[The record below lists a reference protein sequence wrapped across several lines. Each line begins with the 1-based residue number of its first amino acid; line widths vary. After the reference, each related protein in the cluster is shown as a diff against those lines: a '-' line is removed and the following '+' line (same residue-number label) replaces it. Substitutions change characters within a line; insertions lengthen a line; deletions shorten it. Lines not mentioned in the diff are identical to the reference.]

1 MAKQVRNWLHSLFEQ
16 KIDVIKFRQLLLG
29 LFNYENNDWINM
41 FLSNRATIYYGLR
54 LSEIAP
60 SDSDKKQKLFDD
72 MDKAG
77 LKSLVLEYNDSLKRT
92 SEDKDE
98 DIHSSKKQKLSEKDK
113 KKTKNAKLPKYVDLN
128 NLIL

>member
-1 MAKQVRNWLHSLFEQ
+1 
-16 KIDVIKFRQLLLG
+16 
-29 LFNYENNDWINM
+29 M

-77 LKSLVLEYNDSLKRT
+77 FKSLVLEYNDSLKRT